1 MRLRTLI
8 MPMALGLA
16 ARAVV
21 RHRRDQRAR
30 RDHTD
35 RADGADRADDR
46 ARSADSFA
54 SDPGDPVQSFDEV
67 VELQVMPLEV
77 DALSIEDAEAAQ
89 DLAGLES
96 EIDQVAG
103 DDAELVDVDVDASRD
118 AGDLYGARVPAATEP
133 VKSTHPDEREAAE
146 GQSWDGQN
154 WIEALE
160 TSVIEDAAAPER
172 ALAFDDPGD
181 DDDRFRPQHPAD
193 RRDTPVADHGSG
205 GRRGV

>member
-8 MPMALGLA
+8 MPLAVGLA
-16 ARAVV
+16 ARAVL

-30 RDHTD
+30 RDHADQTGD
-35 RADGADRADDR
+35 RAQRA
-46 ARSADSFA
+46 ASFA
-54 SDPGDPVQSFDEV
+54 SDPGDPVQGFDEV
-67 VELQVMPLEV
+67 FELQVMPLEV
-77 DALSIEDAEAAQ
+77 DALSIGDAEAAQ

-96 EIDQVAG
+96 ELDQVAS
-103 DDAELVDVDVDASRD
+103 DDADAIELVDVDVAASARD
-118 AGDLYGARVPAATEP
+118 AGDLYGAYVPAAIEP
-133 VKSTHPDEREAAE
+133 IQSFHPDDSGEAAD

-160 TSVIEDAAAPER
+160 TRVIEDAAAPER

-181 DDDRFRPQHPAD
+181 DDDLFRPLHRAD